1 MDFNYTEDQQAF
13 ADSARALFAD
23 ACTDD
28 ALRAHDAGSE
38 PFMQALW
45 RQCVDTGLH
54 GIVIDEAHGGLGL
67 GMTDLMAVLEQQG
80 QALALVPLAEHQLA
94 AQAVARFAPA
104 LAPSLLAGAASGE
117 TLLTLSLDG
126 LRAARG
132 LALTLQRDGAAFVLS
147 GKAAAVP
154 LAAQSDRLLLPALLD
169 GQPRL
174 VLLDPKAAGIRL
186 DAGRSQHHLALADVF
201 ANAVRLE
208 GAALLD
214 EAALAWLEPRWL
226 AAIGALQLGV
236 SGGQLARTVEYI
248 SQRKQF
254 GRVIGSFQLV
264 AGQMAD
270 GKIAVEALRSALS
283 QLVYRLDAGL
293 GALPQALAVK
303 VLAAQ
308 AAHLVG
314 HKAQHVHGGMGVDI
328 TYPIHRYLYWSRALA
343 FSHGGAEQALAVL
356 GDWIAEHDQLG
367 WKYDRPEDTG
377 PASTTG
383 AAHALR

>member
-23 ACTDD
+23 ACSDD

-38 PFMQALW
+38 PFMQGLW

-54 GIVIDEAHGGLGL
+54 GIVIGEAHGGLGL

-94 AQAVARFAPA
+94 AQAVALFAPA
-104 LAPSLLAGAASGE
+104 LAGAVLDDAASGAS
-117 TLLTLSLDG
+117 LLTLSLDG
-126 LRAARG
+126 LHAARG
-132 LALTLQRDGAAFVLS
+132 LALTLQRDGGALVLN

-174 VLLDPKAAGIRL
+174 VLVDPSAAAIRL
-186 DAGRSQHHLALADVF
+186 EHGRSQHHLAVADLH
-201 ANAVRLE
+201 ADTVRLDA
-208 GAALLD
+208 AALLD
-214 EAALAWLEPRWL
+214 ESALGWLQPRCL
-226 AAIGALQLGV
+226 AAVGALQLGV
-236 SGGQLARTVEYI
+236 SAGQLARTVDYI

-293 GALPQALAVK
+293 GAAPQALAVK

-314 HKAQHVHGGMGVDI
+314 HKAQHVHGGMGVDL

-343 FSHGGAEQALAVL
+343 FTHGGAEQALALL